1 MERSLN
7 RPVVMSDADNLIL
20 DSSSSSSK
28 LVKLDDSPISP
39 SSFVIVTFLR
49 KDLVPDHLENF
60 VESIIL
66 QKNVTFDLIFLDEYS
81 ACDEK
86 RVLRRS
92 ALGRLLNRDKKLVQK
107 LNYRIISKEKCDST
121 DASDSLAV
129 MNLLQDA
136 INEKTRWVLSL
147 KPSLNFDW
155 DENFLFQLI
164 DFPIRQ
170 RGYRETL
177 LARNKYIHMN
187 LAGIGCK
194 TVSHNGNTLI
204 QAGGILWN
212 DGTLER
218 FGNGT
223 EYHNDDAFIYRR
235 PTDFVSTDCL
245 LLDKDLY
252 MDFVPR
258 ENIFSMEEY
267 DNRLIEGQL
276 MAQHKLKR
284 FIWYEARA
292 VARDFDKLDK
302 PSKSLSDRA
311 RNDLKSFLEVDHLPP
326 ANSAEDYAHISRA
339 SDLRARASFN
349 ANLYY
354 VDQEFP
360 DKSRGGGFGRSFDN
374 LAMLSELGH
383 YVTLTSINRLRCSD
397 ECFDAL
403 YELNIPLTAHKTY
416 HQYLGYRV
424 ELFDIV
430 MVSRPSTMR
439 AAYPWIRYRYKKHAF
454 ALIYDCEALWFRRD
468 QLARSLKKNKGI
480 QFPGNRFDFSDN
492 LQDLAERAISE
503 AELSM
508 LHMPDIILAVSDSEK
523 DYVHDYLSSESDTS
537 LREKPLFTIGHIF
550 DSSRNNFDSLPNF
563 EERSGLLFVA
573 AFHDDMYYNGDAIWY
588 FLKEVY
594 PLVLRESSDIS
605 LTIVGRGIP
614 EELRN
619 FVENHDELKF
629 HPIFFVEAPE
639 SLDKFYNTAKLF
651 IAPHLY
657 GAGIQ
662 YKVSFIFGHQQIENI
677 SNFNYCWL
685 LQVSESFSRGVPVI
699 LSEFSASGFGFRSV
713 DNRKQDSAV
722 CVGDSAEGM
731 KDCIIELYKD
741 ERKWTSHQQNAI
753 EFLKRTHDRNF
764 ISKQLSSII
773 DMGMTIARE
782 NRLGEDLPYRRKHNM
797 FTYKYPLPGGYCPEG
812 ETIYLGSY
820 KDVKWSIENEDKF
833 STAYEHWQYAGKKEN
848 RLYLCFDI
856 YSNNKK

>member
-1 MERSLN
+1 MPGIPTIFHTHAQTHTLEKKTSDEKKQKQNFNATMRTLSTTIHASPTNKSKRFPKCRIRERTMYKICAVLMIAILASHIFFFRWQRTCGTKCHGFVVNEMERSSLD
-7 RPVVMSDADNLIL
+7 RPVVVRDSDHLRL
-20 DSSSSSSK
+20 DSSSSSFK
-28 LVKLDDSPISP
+28 FEKLDDFSIRS

-49 KDLVPDHLENF
+49 KDLVQDHLEKF
-60 VESIIL
+60 VESILL
-66 QKNVTFDLIFLDEYS
+66 QKNVTFELIFLDEYS
-81 ACDEK
+81 VCANEK
-86 RVLRRS
+86 KALGRS
-92 ALGRLLNRDKKLVQK
+92 ALGRILNHDKELVQK

-129 MNLLQDA
+129 MNLLQGA
-136 INEKTRWVLSL
+136 INEETRWVLSL
-147 KPSLNFDW
+147 KPTLSFDW

-177 LARNKYIHMN
+177 LADNKYIHMN
-187 LAGIGCK
+187 LAGVGCK
-194 TVSHNGNTLI
+194 TVSHNGKTLI

-223 EYHNDDAFIYRR
+223 EYHDDDAFIYRR

-245 LLDKDLY
+245 LMDKDLY

-258 ENIFSMEEY
+258 ENMFSMEEY

-276 MAQHKLKR
+276 IAQHKLKK

-292 VARDFDKLDK
+292 VARDFDQSDK
-302 PSKSLSDRA
+302 PLKKLSDRA
-311 RNDLKSFLEVDHLPP
+311 KNELKSFLEVDHLPP
-326 ANSAEDYAHISRA
+326 AHSTEEYAHISRA

-349 ANLYY
+349 TNLYY
-354 VDQEFP
+354 VDQDFP

-383 YVTLTSINRLRCSD
+383 YVTLTSINKLGCSD

-403 YELNIPLTAHKTY
+403 YELNIALTVHKTY

-439 AAYPWIRYRYKKHAF
+439 AAYPWIRYRYKRHAF
-454 ALIYDCEALWFRRD
+454 SLIYDCEALWFRRD
-468 QLARSLKKNKGI
+468 QLARSLKKNNGI
-480 QFPGNRFDFSDN
+480 QFPGNRFDFSDD

-508 LHMPDIILAVSDSEK
+508 LHMPDIILAVSESEK
-523 DYVHDYLSSESDTS
+523 DYVHDYLSSQSDTS
-537 LREKPLFTIGHIF
+537 LKEKPLFTIGHVF
-550 DSSRNNFDSLPNF
+550 DSSLSNFDSLPSF

-573 AFHDDMYYNGDAIWY
+573 AFHNDMYYNGDAIWY

-629 HPIFFVEAPE
+629 HPIFFIEAPE

-662 YKVSFIFGHQQIENI
+662 YKVSFVFDHQQIENKQAL
-677 SNFNYCWL
+677 YL
-685 LQVSESFSRGVPVI
+685 LLAFTGKRI
-699 LSEFSASGFGFRSV
+699 IFTR
-713 DNRKQDSAV
+713 
-722 CVGDSAEGM
+722 CTGDSIRVFG
-731 KDCIIELYKD
+731 
-741 ERKWTSHQQNAI
+741 
-753 EFLKRTHDRNF
+753 
-764 ISKQLSSII
+764 
-773 DMGMTIARE
+773 
-782 NRLGEDLPYRRKHNM
+782 
-797 FTYKYPLPGGYCPEG
+797 
-812 ETIYLGSY
+812 
-820 KDVKWSIENEDKF
+820 
-833 STAYEHWQYAGKKEN
+833 
-848 RLYLCFDI
+848 
-856 YSNNKK
+856 